1 MELSDILSK
10 CDHTLLTQTATWDE
24 IRAICDDGIRYSTAS
39 VCIPACY
46 VKEAKS
52 YVGDKLKICT
62 VIGFP
67 NGYST
72 TATKVFECEDALR
85 NGADEI
91 DTVINI
97 GHLKSGRYDE
107 ILSEL
112 TALKQTCGDKILK
125 VIIETCLLT
134 DEEKIKMCELVTAS
148 GADYI
153 KTSTGFSTAG
163 ATREDVALFAA
174 HIGTGVRIKAAGG
187 ISSLTDAEGFIRLGA
202 DRLGTSRIVKLAKK
216 ETEITGY

>member
-1 MELSDILSK
+1 MNISEILSK
-10 CDHTLLTQTATWDE
+10 CDHTLLAQTATWDE
-24 IRAICDDGIRYSTAS
+24 IRAICDDGIRFSTAS

-46 VKEAKS
+46 VKAAKE

-91 DTVINI
+91 DTVINV

-112 TALKQTCGDKILK
+112 TALKQACREKILK

-134 DEEKIKMCELVTAS
+134 DDEKVKMCELVTAS

-163 ATREDVALFAA
+163 ATREDVALFAKY
-174 HIGTGVRIKAAGG
+174 IGQNVRIKAAGG
-187 ISSLTDAEGFIRLGA
+187 ISSLADAEDFTKLGA
-202 DRLGTSRIVKLAKK
+202 DRLGTSRIVKIAKS
-216 ETEITGY
+216 ESGISGY